1 MKYILVFFLV
11 FFSLSKQDISM
22 FDFQNTTPISFLDY
36 LVENNQVNFV
46 VVNND
51 SIPVGWVNFDLL
63 PELMNRIESK
73 RITAPVFSI
82 YAGVD
87 LNRKIRTT
95 EGVEALHLIESLR
108 RKMAYPMLL
117 SSENYGYLN
126 NHVFYPDT
134 ILVREIKQ
142 WYRKRSHNNR

>member
-1 MKYILVFFLV
+1 MKYILVCFLL
-11 FFSLSKQDISM
+11 FFSLSKEDISM
-22 FDFQNTTPISFLDY
+22 FDFHNKTPIAFLDC
-36 LVENNQVNFV
+36 LVEDNQVDFV

-82 YAGVD
+82 NAGVD
-87 LNRKIRTT
+87 LKRKTRTT

-108 RKMAYPMLL
+108 KEMAYPMLL

-126 NHVFYPDT
+126 NDVYYPDT
-134 ILVREIKQ
+134 ILVSEIKQ
-142 WYRKRSHNNR
+142 WYKKRSHDNR